1 MKWVTSIKVPIFSHG
16 RYLLGQLPG
25 KKEPHGSLDLPRGDG
40 QLVVLVVAASA
51 QYLSQADL
59 SHLLELTQS
68 TFQINF
74 YSLKGKEND
83 PQFKEGVG

>member
-1 MKWVTSIKVPIFSHG
+1 M
-16 RYLLGQLPG
+16 LGELSGEQ
-25 KKEPHGSLDLPRGDG
+25 EPDSGLDLPRGDG
-40 QLVVLVVAASA
+40 GPLVVLVVLVVAASA